1 MKNNQF
7 LKFGIAIMLIIGFQK
22 LIAQPQFIIEDKVV
36 FVTEAMVKDKI
47 VLANPP
53 KSSQSP
59 NQSNAAQKKVANAHV
74 TQNKQSESGI
84 IEDTIVFVQSE
95 GNGGG
100 GRTLRLDSIHK
111 RLVDLKKGTY
121 EKANAF
127 SWYNAHPTTSARI
140 EGYNVNI
147 VVPTTKKVLAEFRF
161 ARQKANVW
169 VDEKFKNSTNLAD
182 IKSVVYSEQNRKAT
196 VETFGGYKYSVSI
209 NAQTGKIDIAHV
221 KSAPTDLRVLP
232 ATEIRI
238 YKTAKLF

>member
-22 LIAQPQFIIEDKVV
+22 LVAQPQFIIEDKVV
-36 FVTEAMVKDKI
+36 FVTEPMIKDKI
-47 VLANPP
+47 VLANQP
-53 KSSQSP
+53 KSP
-59 NQSNAAQKKVANAHV
+59 NQTNTAQKKVTNASAN
-74 TQNKQSESGI
+74 QNKQSESGI

-100 GRTLRLDSIHK
+100 GRTLKLDSIHK

-121 EKANAF
+121 EKSSAF

-147 VVPTTKKVLAEFRF
+147 VVPNTKKVLAEFRF

-169 VDEKFKNSTNLAD
+169 VDAKFKNPANSAD

-196 VETFGGYKYSVSI
+196 VETFGGYKFSVSI
-209 NAQTGKIDIAHV
+209 NAQTGKIDIANV

>member
-22 LIAQPQFIIEDKVV
+22 LVAQPQFIIEDKVV
-36 FVTEAMVKDKI
+36 FVTEAMIKDKI
-47 VLANPP
+47 VLANQP
-53 KSSQSP
+53 KSP
-59 NQSNAAQKKVANAHV
+59 NQTNTAQKKVTNASAN
-74 TQNKQSESGI
+74 QNKQSESGI

-100 GRTLRLDSIHK
+100 GRTLKLDSIHK

-121 EKANAF
+121 EKSSAF

-147 VVPTTKKVLAEFRF
+147 VVPNTKKVLAEFRF

-169 VDEKFKNSTNLAD
+169 VDAKFKNPANLAD

-209 NAQTGKIDIAHV
+209 NAQTGKIDIAQV
-221 KSAPTDLRVLP
+221 KPAPTDLRVLP

>member
-22 LIAQPQFIIEDKVV
+22 LVAQPQFIIEDKVV
-36 FVTEAMVKDKI
+36 FVTEAMIKDKI
-47 VLANPP
+47 VLANQP
-53 KSSQSP
+53 KSP
-59 NQSNAAQKKVANAHV
+59 NQTNTAQKKVTNASAN
-74 TQNKQSESGI
+74 QNKQSESGI

-100 GRTLRLDSIHK
+100 GRTLKLDSIHK

-121 EKANAF
+121 EKSSAF

-147 VVPTTKKVLAEFRF
+147 VVPNTKKVLAEFRF
-161 ARQKANVW
+161 ARQKTNVW
-169 VDEKFKNSTNLAD
+169 VDAKFKNSTNLAD

-209 NAQTGKIDIAHV
+209 NAQTGKIDIAQV
-221 KSAPTDLRVLP
+221 KPAPTDLRVLP